1 MSQHKFL
8 KDICA
13 FWGLTAFAV
22 LLTLFAFSDAYAATI
37 EVTPGTFSQATIDG
51 AVAGDIINFASGT
64 YTTNINIES
73 FSGLTL
79 NGENQA
85 TTIIKPDSTLDWD
98 ALGHTNDRKVGTRIV
113 DSTDIIIDNLTFD
126 FDDMPKSSN
135 VVGIM
140 YADSTGQITNNIMK
154 NLAVL
159 TNDGNEFMVRMES
172 TSAFDDSNRMAVLVQ
187 GNTLIDSGRIGIY
200 ANNFVDATISNNN
213 ISKTAQ
219 DFGYGIE
226 LVKRA
231 SGTITNNVIS
241 GFDKVASDTSISAGI
256 YFVSNVSAA
265 DQLTPLTVTATINNN
280 EVSNSAYGL
289 YIGTRWCNLDPTD
302 IDLNAIITNN
312 NLHDNTISGI
322 RIAACN
328 ADEGQ
333 SITVNANNNVIT
345 NNDQF
350 GYFIANGELNGVTNG
365 KIIVSI
371 NGDEISGQGKDGVR
385 IQEVTPLKLIDSSFS
400 FDNLQVS
407 DNVNNGIII
416 TGDQTTSPDTKIDVD
431 FSVTNSAF
439 ENNGAFPASSS
450 NPADLEIFLFEGNS
464 LVENVTI
471 LKSAFGVSGTNQNSY
486 GIEYRGLTCTSDG
499 LPTSVSGT
507 NTLNNIS
514 ILGTPNKEG
523 LLIQCYSDVSGFSLN
538 DVDLSN
544 VVTDLTS
551 FWPTS
556 LVVVHSGIA
565 PLNVGNLKTQE
576 IRLTNTG
583 GIDAEQAQFFDSSV
597 NQITDNFEIEDVVEH
612 ALDADGL
619 GLVTWVPGN
628 LYVTQSS
635 GSIQRGINNAESGDN
650 VNVGSGIYE
659 TGAILLEKP
668 LSLISDTGDYRTTS
682 TILSGHSEFRLQGN
696 DADQITIKGFQFEDI
711 TGTTFQATIHS
722 NPSVGQSNDDILI
735 EKNSFINLLKHAV
748 KTNANNDNFIIN
760 DNKVTNV
767 GNGAVPTMSGFQIFF
782 LQNGKIT
789 NNIIDTTTFAGMN
802 LDTMTNSIISG
813 NTINN
818 VVANGIQVANSPN
831 SNSVISDNTITNA
844 NNDNSGNEAGIT
856 VWSNSN
862 DLTIQ
867 NNILKNN
874 HNGILAC
881 VGPCGFPPGP
891 ANESDDPLLPDVVFI
906 DNQIFD
912 NTGLAAVNL
921 DQSGGILTALN
932 NYWGHATGPTHSSN
946 TKGKGDTVSDNVTF
960 DPWYINAKKTNL
972 SKDVTVTNSEIA
984 SANNNVKLDSDSSTD
999 STAGQAVLPTDI
1011 DTIILS
1017 DTTVLDL
1024 VVNLQQA
1031 TGAEENLIKIS
1042 GVDKDLKAFKIKD
1055 KVGVEVE
1062 FDLKSNKPSIGDKI
1076 VNIKKAVKLNSG
1088 IANQPIILKNSDFA
1102 SATISIPDATTI
1114 LAPDGWDGT
1123 IQPPK
1128 TGSSA
1133 GTAPSGFS
1141 VGGTVIEVGSP
1152 DVVLLFDTAVD
1163 VLLSGV
1169 TGNVGYKPAGSD
1181 TWVQITDT
1189 CGGTFASSDSPT
1201 FPGECFI
1208 SDGTDTKIV
1217 TFHFTEFGS
1226 LNVKSGSGC
1235 VDCIKPVL
1243 QSNSLSSP
1251 DSNIFEGILKL
1262 DDSARNSASLFETG
1276 DTIDFELSFY
1286 EDRGAESLNHVALFT
1301 NIRGFDD
1308 RYDSNLYVEWDKGKP
1323 LKVYDPEGY
1332 LDDITNVSFAEHDT
1346 DVVMTFHLN
1355 FVKPMDVSH
1364 IVLYYWDYFR
1374 NSGLVTFEDAIVI
1387 IEPVED
1393 VIAEFQTDEIIANDD
1408 TVNDSIDTSKKEES
1422 PVIPA
1427 WIKDNAGRWADGT
1440 LEDFTFTNG
1449 IQYLIQEKIIDVPTS
1464 PNVSVDP
1471 DDEIIEEEEEQ
1482 EIPKWIKNS
1491 AKWWSEDM
1499 ISEEEFVNA
1508 IQWLIANGVV
1518 VI

>member
-1 MSQHKFL
+1 MGGT
-8 KDICA
+8 I
-13 FWGLTAFAV
+13 GVNFACDRCDGSEAVTNGNIIDSTINGTFIGV
-22 LLTLFAFSDAYAATI
+22 LLANSD
-37 EVTPGTFSQATIDG
+37 
-51 AVAGDIINFASGT
+51 
-64 YTTNINIES
+64 
-73 FSGLTL
+73 
-79 NGENQA
+79 
-85 TTIIKPDSTLDWD
+85 D
-98 ALGHTNDRKVGTRIV
+98 A
-113 DSTDIIIDNLTFD
+113 
-126 FDDMPKSSN
+126 
-135 VVGIM
+135 
-140 YADSTGQITNNIMK
+140 
-154 NLAVL
+154 
-159 TNDGNEFMVRMES
+159 
-172 TSAFDDSNRMAVLVQ
+172 
-187 GNTLIDSGRIGIY
+187 
-200 ANNFVDATISNNN
+200 
-213 ISKTAQ
+213 
-219 DFGYGIE
+219 
-226 LVKRA
+226 
-231 SGTITNNVIS
+231 TITNNNIINGVKTVCPASFCGQDIVFDSKGILIGFSSSVQITGTTITGNEIS
-241 GFDKVASDTSISAGI
+241 NTDGFGIGVSSTQTSASGIQINSNSITGSTKTEVENQASSGTLDASGNWFGTNTSTDVAAKVSS
-256 YFVSNVSAA
+256 SNVDYTPFLDVGTDTDSATAGFQGDFSVLHVDGSSCGDTMDVTDGNPSTIIVDTDLDCTTTDGLIIGA
-265 DQLTPLTVTATINNN
+265 DNIT
-280 EVSNSAYGL
+280 
-289 YIGTRWCNLDPTD
+289 
-302 IDLNAIITNN
+302 IDLNSNTVTGVTCNGCYGIDNTNGFDDVTIKSGTINGFEQGVRGEGVTNYILDSLTFTGQTSSHAIDILDSASATIRDSTITIPTTSFLGPEAIRLESVASVQVTNVNVNGGFVGVNFACGLCDGYEAVTNGNIINSTINGAFIGVLLANSDDATITNN
-312 NLHDNTISGI
+312 NII
-322 RIAACN
+322 
-328 ADEGQ
+328 
-333 SITVNANNNVIT
+333 
-345 NNDQF
+345 
-350 GYFIANGELNGVTNG
+350 NGVTTVCSAPFCVQDAVLDSKG
-365 KIIVSI
+365 I
-371 NGDEISGQGKDGVR
+371 
-385 IQEVTPLKLIDSSFS
+385 LI
-400 FDNLQVS
+400 
-407 DNVNNGIII
+407 
-416 TGDQTTSPDTKIDVD
+416 
-431 FSVTNSAF
+431 
-439 ENNGAFPASSS
+439 
-450 NPADLEIFLFEGNS
+450 
-464 LVENVTI
+464 
-471 LKSAFGVSGTNQNSY
+471 
-486 GIEYRGLTCTSDG
+486 
-499 LPTSVSGT
+499 
-507 NTLNNIS
+507 
-514 ILGTPNKEG
+514 
-523 LLIQCYSDVSGFSLN
+523 GFSN
-538 DVDLSN
+538 
-544 VVTDLTS
+544 
-551 FWPTS
+551 
-556 LVVVHSGIA
+556 
-565 PLNVGNLKTQE
+565 
-576 IRLTNTG
+576 
-583 GIDAEQAQFFDSSV
+583 SV
-597 NQITDNFEIEDVVEH
+597 Q
-612 ALDADGL
+612 
-619 GLVTWVPGN
+619 
-628 LYVTQSS
+628 
-635 GSIQRGINNAESGDN
+635 
-650 VNVGSGIYE
+650 
-659 TGAILLEKP
+659 
-668 LSLISDTGDYRTTS
+668 
-682 TILSGHSEFRLQGN
+682 
-696 DADQITIKGFQFEDI
+696 I
-711 TGTTFQATIHS
+711 TGTTITGNEISNTDGFGIIVSSAQTSASGIQINSNSITGSTKTEVENQASSGTLDASGNWFGTNTSTDVAAKVSSSNVDYTPFLDVGTDTDSATAGFQGDFSVLHVDGSSCGDTMDVTDG
-722 NPSVGQSNDDILI
+722 NPSTIIVDTDLDCTTTDGLIIGADNITIDLNSNTVTGVTCNGCYGIDNTNGFDDVTIKSGSIVGFNHGVHGRNNADRFVLDDLSFSGQTGTWWERYSIDIRDSTSVTVRDSSFTLAPTTFVGPEAIRLQSVGT
-735 EKNSFINLLKHAV
+735 A
-748 KTNANNDNFIIN
+748 T
-760 DNKVTNV
+760 VTNV
-767 GNGAVPTMSGFQIFF
+767 NVVGGTIGVNFACESCDGTEPTNGSVVDSTFDAGFIGVF
-782 LQNGKIT
+782 LADTDDATIT
-789 NNIIDTTTFAGMN
+789 NNIIKNTVPIDCSIQDIDGDGVN
-802 LDTMTNSIISG
+802 EIDSDSVTNCEDYPYTQISMGIGIGGFNKEVTNVSI
-813 NTINN
+813 T
-818 VVANGIQVANSPN
+818 
-831 SNSVISDNTITNA
+831 
-844 NNDNSGNEAGIT
+844 E
-856 VWSNSN
+856 
-862 DLTIQ
+862 
-867 NNILKNN
+867 
-874 HNGILAC
+874 
-881 VGPCGFPPGP
+881 
-891 ANESDDPLLPDVVFI
+891 
-906 DNQIFD
+906 NQIFGND
-912 NTGLAAVNL
+912 GFGIKVNNAGAAVI
-921 DQSGGILTALN
+921 DAIQ

-946 TKGKGDTVSDNVTF
+946 TNGKGDTVSDNVTF

-984 SANNNVKLDSDSSTD
+984 SANNNVKLESDSSTD
-999 STAGQAVLPTDI
+999 STAGQAVLPTGI

-1031 TGAEENLIKIS
+1031 TGAEENLIKIG